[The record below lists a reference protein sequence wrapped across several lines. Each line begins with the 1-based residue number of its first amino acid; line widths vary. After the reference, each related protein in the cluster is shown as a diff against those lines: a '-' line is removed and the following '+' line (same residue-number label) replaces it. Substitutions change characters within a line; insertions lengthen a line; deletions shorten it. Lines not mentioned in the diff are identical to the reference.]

1 MSRHFSPSRILQ
13 FTFGLLSKLLLVGLM
28 YVTNEPW
35 LRVDEEE
42 NGEAIQDYL
51 EEKTNQR
58 TVPNVFISASLY
70 HSVAL
75 ILHTDGLTL

>member
-1 MSRHFSPSRILQ
+1 
-13 FTFGLLSKLLLVGLM
+13 M